1 MTHGPIMF
9 DLQGTDLQQ
18 DELEML
24 QHPYTGGVILFSR
37 NYSDIDQLSELT
49 RRIHEI
55 KHPELLIA
63 VDHEGG
69 RVQRFKQDFTRM
81 PPCGCFGDLYDKNP
95 SESLSYS
102 EMAGWLIAT
111 ELLSVGIDFSFAP
124 VLDLNKG
131 KSSVIGDRSFHKDS
145 DVVSQLG
152 KAFVK
157 GLAAAGMA
165 AVGKHFPGH
174 GSVIEDS
181 HETLPVD
188 NRSYEDILMSDLV
201 PFERLINAGIA
212 AIMPAH
218 VLFPEVDDKP
228 AGYSKIWLQDIL
240 RRQLGFHGAIF
251 SDDISMGAA
260 AIAGGPVERA
270 QAALSA
276 GCDMIL
282 VCNDHQAAGEVL
294 DKLELDSRPDAR
306 VRMMRMYGKP
316 SVTMYSKLV
325 DNSRWKEVV
334 EKITALDIT
343 PELDLDDDEVP
354 T

>member
-1 MTHGPIMF
+1 ML
-9 DLQGTDLQQ
+9 DLQGTELQG

-24 QHPYTGGVILFSR
+24 QHPNTGGVILFSR
-37 NYSDIDQLSELT
+37 NYSDVDQLTELT

-55 KHPELLIA
+55 RRPGLLIA

-69 RVQRFKQDFTRM
+69 RVQRFRKDFTRM
-81 PPCGCFGDLYDKNP
+81 PPCGCFGDLYESDQ
-95 SESLSYS
+95 SESLNFT
-102 EMAGWLIAT
+102 EMAGWLIAS

-131 KSSVIGDRSFHKDS
+131 RSSVIGDRSFHKDS

-157 GLAAAGMA
+157 GLNSAGMA

-181 HETLPVD
+181 HESLPVD
-188 NRSYEDILMSDLV
+188 DRNYEDILMSDLV
-201 PFERLINAGIA
+201 PFERLVNAGIA
-212 AIMPAH
+212 GIMPAH
-218 VLFPEVDDKP
+218 VVYPKVDDKP
-228 AGYSKIWLQDIL
+228 AGYSRIWLQKIL
-240 RRQLGFHGAIF
+240 REQLGFHGAIF

-260 AIAGGPVERA
+260 AFAGDPLERA
-270 QAALSA
+270 QTALSA

-282 VCNDHQAAGEVL
+282 VCNDQKAAVKIL
-294 DKLELDSRPDAR
+294 DNLQLESRPDAR

-316 SVTMYSKLV
+316 SVTMFADLAGNSKWQDSV
-325 DNSRWKEVV
+325 RKMNS
-334 EKITALDIT
+334 INIT